1 MFHISSHYI
10 GVSFSHFWTHQISV
24 GYMVHKKW
32 GQIFQS
38 LDGFR
43 SIHLWGGSNHW
54 PIFTHIPRILQ
65 DSLDICGPLSGLQ
78 FKWTKWIYFTII
90 VGVNDLDYI
99 GVKSSLISLL
109 YTSIRAFLSQVSQ
122 FLARKKSHNH
132 WLNRRNHQPL
142 VTGRRPGESGKLLQ
156 AEAFDGKQ
164 KSGIS
169 DESLG
174 IPRKAM
180 YYRFCWLSLF
190 YFNDCIGYFTGFR
203 QHNL

>member
-109 YTSIRAFLSQVSQ
+109 YTSVRAFLSQVSQ
-122 FLARKKSHNH
+122 FLARKKIP
-132 WLNRRNHQPL
+132 QPL
-142 VTGRRPGESGKLLQ
+142 VESAKSPTACHRPPSRWKRQAAPSRGLRWEAKKWHFWWKFGDTKKSHVLQVLLAVPILFQ
-156 AEAFDGKQ
+156 WLYRVFH
-164 KSGIS
+164 GI
-169 DESLG
+169 
-174 IPRKAM
+174 
-180 YYRFCWLSLF
+180 
-190 YFNDCIGYFTGFR
+190 
-203 QHNL
+203 